1 MPPRIGEIDKRP
13 WGSWETI
20 DCGKG
25 FQIKKITVLPGKR
38 LSLQSHL
45 HRKEHWVIIA
55 GEAEVELDGKIFHLN
70 QSDYIDIPLRSKHRL
85 CNKGE
90 FNLVVCEVQFGQLL
104 EEDDIIRYE
113 DDFGRE

>member
-1 MPPRIGEIDKRP
+1 MNKDDVIDIDNNEGWIHISLLNNKRF
-13 WGSWETI
+13 GI
-20 DCGKG
+20 
-25 FQIKKITVLPGKR
+25 ITR
-38 LSLQSHL
+38 T
-45 HRKEHWVIIA
+45 
-55 GEAEVELDGKIFHLN
+55 
-70 QSDYIDIPLRSKHRL
+70 QSDYIDIPQRSKHRL